1 MTAEESVRAGRLE
14 EALAELQGRVRKQ
27 AADPRLRVF
36 LFQLLAVMGQWERAL
51 TQLKVASDLDPSTV
65 GMLKTYQEALRCE
78 VLRAD
83 VFAGKKTPL
92 LFGEPS
98 EWMAWVVQALKL
110 SAEEKFEEAAA
121 LRDKAFEAAPATS
134 GKINDQPFAWIADAD
149 PRLGPVLE
157 AVVNGRYYWIP
168 FGRLREV
175 RVEKP
180 VDLRDVAWTP
190 ASLTLANGGET
201 VALIP
206 TRYPGSESS
215 PDSRLVMARA
225 TEWVERPGSMYLGLG
240 QRLLATDQGEFPLM
254 DVRTIQ
260 LDVVADTTQP
270 EQPAAP
276 TDPA

>member
-14 EALAELQGRVRKQ
+14 EALADLQGRVRKQ
-27 AADPRLRVF
+27 PADPRLRVF

-65 GMLKTYQEALRCE
+65 GMMKTYQEALRCE
-78 VLRAD
+78 VLRGD

-121 LRDKAFEAAPATS
+121 LRGKAFEAAPATS

-190 ASLTLANGGET
+190 AHLTLANGGET

-206 TRYPGSESS
+206 TRYPGSESA
-215 PDSRLVMARA
+215 PDSKLVMARA

-260 LDVVADTTQP
+260 LDVVAETTQP